1 MVAVLIG
8 NNNMIDF
15 SQLKDYLPSEVYKDL
30 LDVCIKYQINT
41 PLRLC
46 HFLSQ
51 CAHESGDFKHTS
63 ENLNYSL
70 EALLRVFPKYFNT
83 GNVEKYVHQPVEI
96 AARVYANRMGNG
108 DEASLEGWFYR
119 GRGYIQL
126 TGKDN
131 YTKFDATVPDNVVIN
146 PEMVAEKYALE
157 SAAWFWNEH
166 KLNEIA
172 DQGADQNVIATVT
185 KIINGGFNGLENRHK
200 LFDRYYSMF

>member
-1 MVAVLIG
+1 
-8 NNNMIDF
+8 MIDL
-15 SQLKDYLPSEVYKDL
+15 SRIKDHIPSEVYKNL

-46 HFLSQ
+46 HFLAQ
-51 CAHESGDFKHTS
+51 CAHESADFKHVS

-70 EALLRVFPKYFNT
+70 EALMRVFPKYFT
-83 GNVEKYVHQPVEI
+83 IENVESYVHQPVEI

-131 YTKFDATVPDNVVIN
+131 YKAFDATVSDNVVIN
-146 PEMVAEKYALE
+146 PEIVATVYPLE
-157 SAAWFWNEH
+157 SAAWFWNSH
-166 KLNEIA
+166 KLNEVA
-172 DQGADQNVIATVT
+172 DQGADQNVIAEIT
-185 KIINGGFNGLENRHK
+185 KKINGGYNGLENRHK
-200 LFDRYYSMF
+200 LFDRFYVEYC

>member
-1 MVAVLIG
+1 
-8 NNNMIDF
+8 MIDL
-15 SQLKDYLPSEVYKDL
+15 SRIKDKVPFDVYKDL
-30 LDVCIKYQINT
+30 PDVCIKYQINN
-41 PLRLC
+41 PLRVC

-51 CAHESGDFKHTS
+51 CAHESGDFKHVA

-70 EALLRVFPKYFNT
+70 EALLRVFPKYFT
-83 GNVEKYVHQPVEI
+83 IENVESYVHQPVEI

-131 YTKFDATVPDNVVIN
+131 YKAFDATVNDNVVIN

-157 SAAWFWNEH
+157 SAAWFWSSR
-166 KLNEIA
+166 KLNEVA
-172 DQGADQNVIATVT
+172 DRGADQQVIADITRS
-185 KIINGGFNGLENRHK
+185 INGGFNGLENRQK
-200 LFDRYYSMF
+200 QFDKFYTEYCG